1 MIALTAASHTA
12 QGRARR
18 GLVAAL
24 AALALPAWSAPP
36 AAAVSDTPQDY
47 AWTLPLSAKTGQGV
61 LQLRLPPDVYLH
73 ARSPRLD
80 DLRVFDAHGAALP
93 FTLQAA
99 QGKRQTSHRSLPL
112 KIFPLS
118 SSADPAQPLDLDVRT
133 GADGRL
139 LSVRVRPEQ
148 AAAGT
153 GTGAGAAPR
162 LSALILD
169 LGPSV
174 PAEAAPLIDALR
186 FTPPAELREYNAQ
199 VWLDTSDDLKRWDT
213 AGATELNWL
222 VSRDAQTLA
231 NDKLEFTPRRFRYAR
246 LRWQSGVPQQFAGI
260 VAEQLLQSEAPPYRD
275 QLRLRPAP
283 GRQAD
288 ELVYAAPLAV
298 PASQVGLD
306 FGAQTV
312 VLPVTLGGYRALPPR
327 QLGQAGSW
335 LFEPVASATF
345 YRIVQNG
352 QVRAS
357 GELDIEPRHAA
368 QWAAR
373 GKGIGGLKPVLRLAW
388 EPATLVFLASGAPPY
403 SLAVGRDKAVAA
415 ARALGQVAP
424 GFSAAEVQTLETA
437 SAGPAQQRHAG
448 ADAAAND
455 ALAQASAAARQRL
468 WVLWGVLLLGV
479 AVLGLMVWRLVKPT
493 ASKIDEL
500 GSTPSGG

>member
-1 MIALTAASHTA
+1 M
-12 QGRARR
+12 GRPARVRRPRR
-18 GLVAAL
+18 GAAVH
-24 AALALPAWSAPP
+24 AAGGAGQAPDQPPQPAAEDLPA
-36 AAAVSDTPQDY
+36 VQF
-47 AWTLPLSAKTGQGV
+47 
-61 LQLRLPPDVYLH
+61 R
-73 ARSPRLD
+73 
-80 DLRVFDAHGAALP
+80 
-93 FTLQAA
+93 
-99 QGKRQTSHRSLPL
+99 
-112 KIFPLS
+112 
-118 SSADPAQPLDLDVRT
+118 
-133 GADGRL
+133 
-139 LSVRVRPEQ
+139 RPG
-148 AAAGT
+148 AAAGP
-153 GTGAGAAPR
+153 GRAHRRRRPPAVGARAAGAGGGRNRRRRRRRRGATAERADPR
-162 LSALILD
+162 P
-169 LGPSV
+169 GPSV

-246 LRWQSGVPQQFAGI
+246 LRWQSGVPLQFAGI

-275 QLRLRPAP
+275 QLRLQPAP

-298 PASQVGLD
+298 PAGQVGLD

-312 VLPVTLGGYRALPPR
+312 VLPVTLGGYRELPPR

-373 GKGIGGLKPVLRLAW
+373 GQGIGGLRPVLRLAW

-448 ADAAAND
+448 ADAAADD
-455 ALAQASAAARQRL
+455 ALAQAGAAARQRL

-479 AVLGLMVWRLVKPT
+479 AVLGLMVWRLVKPA
-493 ASKIDEL
+493 ASKVEAAD
-500 GSTPSGG
+500 SKPSAG